1 MLNVKKLGI
10 NNIFF
15 VIAITIL
22 IIAASTCVF
31 YSTVDNTV
39 LAETTSESL
48 LNFNQLVSNDYI
60 NFKNDVVEVKNIS
73 TINNNLKNHIL
84 YFSIKLSNVVNCAF
98 ALNTKS
104 GNIDIHTFNDSNKTL
119 ITINNDVNI
128 NYFGVYISQTNIN
141 ISDFQI
147 IDLTQMYGAG
157 NEPTLEECET
167 IFATIYNYTQSL
179 IVDSGYM
186 DYNIGYENGYIAGQT
201 DMLTSQQFYQNDLTN
216 IGYILTGS
224 KIDTLNAGFNFSNN
238 LYTYSSVE
246 KFNKIYLK
254 YSSDFS
260 FNKGSTYVIKIENF
274 SCNDFSELTIGYT
287 LEDGS
292 YNDLTSISSD
302 SFTYSFLNNE
312 TNGTITNF
320 YIDIGLKN
328 SDYIKS
334 FSVKNITM
342 YGQNDQEQIYNSA
355 YQQGYA
361 TGYNSAKETYATEG
375 NFSFMV
381 SAFNGLGE
389 ILNIEVLPNVP
400 IWVFVAIPLFFGLI
414 AFIFKLIGS

>member
-10 NNIFF
+10 NNILL
-15 VIAITIL
+15 VIVITVL
-22 IIAASTCVF
+22 IITASTCVF

-39 LAETTSESL
+39 LAETTSDSL
-48 LNFNQLVSNDYI
+48 LNFNQLV
-60 NFKNDVVEVKNIS
+60 KNDFINYTTGDSISNTTTNINLNKDS
-73 TINNNLKNHIL
+73 HIYYCVINTDLNNLGAYAVGMDGSWHAFGVYNKYN
-84 YFSIKLSNVVNCAF
+84 YFITDFKLS
-98 ALNTKS
+98 
-104 GNIDIHTFNDSNKTL
+104 
-119 ITINNDVNI
+119 
-128 NYFGVYISQTNIN
+128 YFGVYWNSNGSYTDLN
-141 ISDFQI
+141 I
-147 IDLTQMYGAG
+147 IDLTQMYGTG
-157 NEPTLEECET
+157 NEPTLDECKK
-167 IFATIYNYTQSL
+167 IFITTYNYTQSL

-186 DYNIGYENGYIAGQT
+186 DYNSGYENGYFAGQT

-216 IGYILTGS
+216 IGYIWSGS

-246 KFNKIYLK
+246 KFNKIYLR
-254 YSSDFS
+254 YSADFS
-260 FNKGSTYVIKIENF
+260 FNKGSTYVIKIDNF

-292 YNDLTSISSD
+292 YNDLTSISSN
-302 SFTYSFLNNE
+302 SFTYSFVNNE

-355 YQQGYA
+355 YQKGYT